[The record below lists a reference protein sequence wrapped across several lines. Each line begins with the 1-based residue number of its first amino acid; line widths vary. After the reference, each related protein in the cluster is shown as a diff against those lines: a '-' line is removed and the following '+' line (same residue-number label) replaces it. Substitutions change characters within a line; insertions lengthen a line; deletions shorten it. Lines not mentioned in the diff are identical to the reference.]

1 MQQPK
6 NLSRLL
12 RALSRQGLDV
22 SYSNKVYYISLN
34 SSLKEHWQD
43 ASATREN
50 ASFITAEVLLP
61 EGFPVEA
68 KALKQ
73 LANLANVRHPQ
84 GGCVCRTCATPDF
97 HPGDSGVAIGS
108 IVETA
113 GMVIPAA
120 VGSDINCGMRLHVA
134 DLSIA
139 QFLAKRDRF
148 VELLLMQSK

>member
-1 MQQPK
+1 M
-6 NLSRLL
+6 
-12 RALSRQGLDV
+12 
-22 SYSNKVYYISLN
+22 
-34 SSLKEHWQD
+34 
-43 ASATREN
+43 
-50 ASFITAEVLLP
+50 
-61 EGFPVEA
+61 EA

-97 HPGDSGVAIGS
+97 HAGVAIGS

-139 QFLAKRDRF
+139 
-148 VELLLMQSK
+148 